1 MVNNKKGY
9 MRILEA
15 IVALVIVLA
24 YVISIL
30 PKVQQSTGETPP
42 EMAAIQKAVL
52 DQVQNN
58 ERFRTCMVYG
68 RIVYTE
74 GTTPKGKEDVECMN
88 DLIRGTLPPFSPWK
102 YAFALCEVTSG
113 QCKYV
118 PGRIGNDIIT
128 ADTFGTKVLP
138 KDTSVY
144 SKSLFLSV
152 PDVTTSFYVPPGNN
166 QPQQRI
172 LRLYMWS
179 SV

>member
-1 MVNNKKGY
+1 

-15 IVALVIVLA
+15 IVALVIVLG

-68 RIVYTE
+68 RIVYKE
-74 GTTPKGKEDVECMN
+74 GTAQKKAEDVECMN
-88 DLIRGTLPPFSPWK
+88 ELIQGTLPPFSPWN
-102 YAFALCEVTSG
+102 YAFALCVVTSG
-113 QCKYV
+113 NCKYV
-118 PGRIGNDIIT
+118 PGKVGTEVIADDT
-128 ADTFGTKVLP
+128 AFSAKILP
-138 KDTSVY
+138 KDRSVY

-152 PDVTTSFYVPPGNN
+152 PDVTTSFYVPPENN
-166 QPQQRI
+166 EQPQQRI

-179 SV
+179 SI